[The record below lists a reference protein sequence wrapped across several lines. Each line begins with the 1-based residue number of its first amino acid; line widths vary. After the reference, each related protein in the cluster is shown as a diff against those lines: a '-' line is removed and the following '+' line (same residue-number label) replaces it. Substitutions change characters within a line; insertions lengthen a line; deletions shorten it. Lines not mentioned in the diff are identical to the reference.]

1 VRSDREDKK
10 NSATKTKVAAF
21 TLTTKISE
29 KMWRKSLQFYD
40 GK

>member
-1 VRSDREDKK
+1 MRTDREDKRD
-10 NSATKTKVAAF
+10 SETKTNVAAF

-40 GK
+40 GR